1 MFGFSIFKSILG
13 RISSMQLLRLAVIA
27 LFLTVA
33 ILPIQAQIDKGMILY
48 FDFDKADGKTI
59 PNAAGATHGKMNDKA
74 KLTPK
79 GRYGGGLDSQDKDS
93 IVSVESFPALEKY
106 QDNSYL
112 FWINFTKGTNGAW
125 SQVIAK
131 KAPGSD
137 RSPGIWICPDTLNLH
152 WRFNPGNKGCDRC
165 GPKGENDKFALNKW
179 YHVAG
184 VKKGTDLHY
193 FVDGKEVAKKTGQP
207 GKHAQGK
214 EKLYIGK
221 TGYSSATFLL
231 DELVIYDRAVTA
243 AEINKVKDGQLA
255 TAVDP
260 QSKLAAKWGAVKEGS
275 Y

>member
-1 MFGFSIFKSILG
+1 MRLVC
-13 RISSMQLLRLAVIA
+13 LAVIA

-33 ILPIQAQIDKGMILY
+33 ILPIQAQVDKGLILY
-48 FDFDKADGKTI
+48 FNFDQADGKTI
-59 PNAAGATHGKMNDKA
+59 ANEAGATNGTMNDKA
-74 KLTPK
+74 KLTAK
-79 GRYGGGLDSQDKDS
+79 GKYGGALDSQDKDS
-93 IVSVESFPALEKY
+93 LVSVESFPALEKY

-131 KAPGSD
+131 KAPDSD

-152 WRFNPGNKGCDRC
+152 WRFNAGNKGCDRC

-184 VKKGTDLHY
+184 VLKGTDLFY
-193 FVDGKEVAKKTGQP
+193 YVDGKEVAKKP
-207 GKHAQGK
+207 GVPAKIAQGK

-221 TGYSSATFLL
+221 TGYRSATFLL
-231 DELVIYDRAVTA
+231 DELAIYDRAVTT
-243 AEINKVKDGQLA
+243 AEINKVKDGELA

-260 QSKLAAKWGAVKEGS
+260 QSKLAVKWGDVKEDS